1 MNAFGKMG
9 LLCCLAAVLLAGCG
23 DGDRDVSAVSGPEV
37 SIEQSR
43 EISGSASEDISL
55 GEISW
60 DEVSKDYSAEKQIGE
75 SGIFIAVKKLS
86 SSQKVYALERGG
98 KLITDFEFEHGFRY
112 RFASILCLRKTTT
125 LRRYATF
132 RATRYAIRRIALPR
146 MRKMAAPAL

>member
-1 MNAFGKMG
+1 MNTFGKTG

-23 DGDRDVSAVSGPEV
+23 DGDRDVSAVSGAEV
-37 SIEQSR
+37 SIEQSG
-43 EISGSASEDISL
+43 EVSGSASEDISL

-75 SGIFIAVKKLS
+75 SGIFRPKRFMPLKRAESLS
-86 SSQKVYALERGG
+86 RILNS
-98 KLITDFEFEHGFRY
+98 T
-112 RFASILCLRKTTT
+112 RFPLSVRSILCLRKTTT